1 MEEGVPPAAAPSP
14 AEAALRAELEALSER
29 QLDRRA
35 AKVGVSEDKIDQADA
50 AEDPRASLI
59 DFIIEAEAVEIN
71 IQQRLDKGEW
81 KSYDSPPSKWWQ
93 QPELA
98 EQVNRLRAA
107 ARIRDSLPGSEE
119 IPDLYPQLVVL
130 GDGNTVSSGQQRPC
144 LARSRPLHGAANKYF
159 ASHCGRGSPPS

>member
-1 MEEGVPPAAAPSP
+1 MNRRTPEGVPPAVPSAPP
-14 AEAALRAELEALSER
+14 GHLVADTALRAELEALSER

-59 DFIIEAEAVEIN
+59 DFIIEAEGRPTGPLN
-71 IQQRLDKGEW
+71 IKQRLDKEEW
-81 KSYDSPPSKWWQ
+81 KASEDSTDVEWWQ
-93 QPELA
+93 DPDLA

-107 ARIRDSLPGSEE
+107 ARIRASLPDNTRVD

-130 GDGNTVSSGQQRPC
+130 GDGNTVSSEQQSC
-144 LARSRPLHGAANKYF
+144 LARRHLPH
-159 ASHCGRGSPPS
+159 